1 MCLNNWPLKVLCVP
15 ALTALSQTLTQ
26 HRTLIKTRSTL
37 SRWSLTGFELESDQD
52 DVSFAYSSSLYWAMV
67 TMATVGYGDLK
78 PITTKERVVAVF
90 VTVIG
95 ASMFG
100 YVIGNVFML
109 LENFN
114 VRDKSGASHSLR
126 VQFGKRR
133 RRRDSGAAAASLAV
147 SVAYLHST
155 HRSR

>member
-1 MCLNNWPLKVLCVP
+1 
-15 ALTALSQTLTQ
+15 
-26 HRTLIKTRSTL
+26 
-37 SRWSLTGFELESDQD
+37 
-52 DVSFAYSSSLYWAMV
+52 MV

-114 VRDKSGASHSLR
+114 VRDELG
-126 VQFGKRR
+126 
-133 RRRDSGAAAASLAV
+133 
-147 SVAYLHST
+147 
-155 HRSR
+155 